1 MPAPSAEFGIET
13 LAEVLVET
21 RAMRRALRVHGIW
34 DTPGLDAE
42 VAALEAAIVT
52 ARTDCRLRNLP
63 SPTGPSGWI
72 SDRVVGHGTDSVRW
86 PPTDGGSMPKLSPAD
101 VAKIRHLGEF
111 SRAGITTQRAIAAHL
126 NLSQSTVC
134 DVLTGRLHPRPEA
147 TEWRPQVH
155 VLDLHLAPAEAC
167 EVTLPPAQDSPS
179 LPEGDPEVLE
189 LNHDE
194 ATQ

>member
-1 MPAPSAEFGIET
+1 MPAEFSIET

-52 ARTDCRLRNLP
+52 ARTDCRARNLP

-86 PPTDGGSMPKLSPAD
+86 PPTDGGPVKLSPQD
-101 VAKIRHLGEF
+101 VAKIRHLGTF
-111 SRAGITTQRAIAAHL
+111 ARAGITTQRAIAANL
-126 NLSQSTVC
+126 GLSQSTVC
-134 DVLTGRLHPRPEA
+134 DVLTGKLHPRPEP
-147 TEWRPQVH
+147 TEWRPQVRL
-155 VLDLHLAPAEAC
+155 VDLRIAPAEAC
-167 EVTLPPAQDSPS
+167 EVTLSVAHDSPS
-179 LPEGDPEVLE
+179 LPEGDPEALE
-189 LNHDE
+189 HNHDK
-194 ATQ
+194 AAQ